1 MPDAAPA
8 QAPSSVLECHG
19 LRKSF
24 GDRVAVDDVGFRIGP
39 SETYGLLGPNG
50 AGKTT
55 TISMIC
61 GLLVRDA
68 GTVVVAGR
76 PVDIDEADAEAAI
89 GYVPRSSRSIR
100 TSPPARTFASSASS
114 TGCAM
119 PS

>member
-1 MPDAAPA
+1 MRPMTPGRPETAP
-8 QAPSSVLECHG
+8 VLSCAG

-24 GDRVAVDDVGFRIGP
+24 GDRVAVDGVSFRIGP

-68 GTVVVAGR
+68 GEVEVVGQPQLGVLFAAAVVVLALATWR
-76 PVDIDEADAEAAI
+76 LRVALT
-89 GYVPRSSRSIR
+89 R
-100 TSPPARTFASSASS
+100 
-114 TGCAM
+114 
-119 PS
+119 